1 MSGIVKL
8 KAIPPILRDSSRLK
22 EVTGKME
29 KVGIVGYYQV
39 KQYKDAN
46 YGRYEMIFEAVRG
59 AIDQA
64 GLKKKD
70 ITTVISATNDY
81 YDGRTIS
88 NCFTVEVGGAYMADE
103 SKVEMDG
110 AHAMLYG
117 LMRILS
123 GNHTL
128 AVIWGGSMPSCFP
141 YHSTRL
147 YETDPTWERPTQ
159 LVNDI
164 TAGGFQMRAYI
175 DKYNVS
181 LEDIAKVAVNNHKN
195 AAKNPLALEEA
206 QMPNITVKDVID
218 SPIYAD
224 PVRDLMVA
232 PLADSVAA
240 LLLAPEDK
248 ALKITDKPVWIA
260 GVGWN
265 QETYYLGDRDLAES
279 KSMELAAKQA
289 YEAAGI
295 KDPANEID
303 VAEIHTQFAH
313 EELIL
318 SEALGLAEKGKGKE
332 LTDKNYINPSGGC
345 LGGNTPCANGLIRII
360 EAVKQLRGEAGDYQ
374 IKNAKK
380 AIATGQIGMCAQN
393 NIVWVL
399 EKGGE

>member
-1 MSGIVKL
+1 M
-8 KAIPPILRDSSRLK
+8 D
-22 EVTGKME
+22 
-29 KVGIVGYYQV
+29 KVGIVGFYQV
-39 KQYKDAN
+39 KMDSDSN

-70 ITTVISATNDY
+70 ISTVISATNDY

-88 NCFTVEVGGAYMADE
+88 NCFTVEVGGGYMADE

-128 AVIWGGSMPSCFP
+128 AVIWAGSMASCYP
-141 YHSTRL
+141 YHSARL
-147 YETDPTWERPTQ
+147 YATDPTFERPTQ

-164 TAGGFQMRAYI
+164 TAGGFQMRAYME
-175 DKYNVS
+175 KYGVS
-181 LEDIAKVAVNNHKN
+181 AEDIAKVAVANRKN
-195 AAKNPLALEEA
+195 AAKNPLALKEA
-206 QMPNITVKDVID
+206 QMPDITVKDVLD
-218 SPIYAD
+218 SPTCSD
-224 PVRDLMVA
+224 PVTQLMWA
-232 PLADSVAA
+232 EPCDSIAA
-240 LLLAPEDK
+240 LLLAPEKK
-248 ALKITDKPVWIA
+248 ALSITDKPVWIS

-265 QETYYLGDRDLAES
+265 QETYYLGDRDLYEC
-279 KSMELAAKQA
+279 KSMELAAKTA
-289 YEAAGI
+289 YDAAGI
-295 KDPANEID
+295 KNPKEEID
-303 VAEIHTQFAH
+303 VAEIHALFSH

-318 SEALGLAEKGKGKE
+318 SEALGLAEKGKGAS
-332 LTDKNYINPSGGC
+332 LTDGNLINPSGGAP
-345 LGGNTPCANGLIRII
+345 GSNAPCATGLVRII

-374 IKNAKK
+374 VKDAKK

-399 EKGGE
+399 EKGGA